1 MDTTAST
8 FTARGNAKRAAE
20 RMIAKGTAPAIDY
33 DIRPREDGL
42 FVI

>member
-20 RMIAKGTAPAIDY
+20 RMIANGTAPAIYY
-33 DIRPREDGL
+33 DINPREIL
-42 FVI
+42 KV